1 MLYPQEQARVG
12 LRVWLMPRCIR
23 PVACRQDF
31 LFNWRHKKTITSVGM
46 RKAAGAQ
53 WGELSGGSGARRLKS
68 GLCHMGQVTLGKSLP
83 CGSLSCHLAMMSRLD
98 HSWLPPSLMR
108 KAPAPNFPRE
118 PTKSRFPGPV
128 QLPDPESPGEEA
140 RESLCPDGDEAGP
153 TSRGSQMPARGV
165 AHRKY

>member
-1 MLYPQEQARVG
+1 M
-12 LRVWLMPRCIR
+12 RVWLMPRCIR

-68 GLCHMGQVTLGKSLP
+68 GLCHVGRVTLGKSLP

-118 PTKSRFPGPV
+118 PTKSRFPVPFSSLTQNLRGKRPV
-128 QLPDPESPGEEA
+128 NHCVLTVTRQDPHHGVPKCRHGVWHTGSI
-140 RESLCPDGDEAGP
+140 
-153 TSRGSQMPARGV
+153 SRP
-165 AHRKY
+165 HR